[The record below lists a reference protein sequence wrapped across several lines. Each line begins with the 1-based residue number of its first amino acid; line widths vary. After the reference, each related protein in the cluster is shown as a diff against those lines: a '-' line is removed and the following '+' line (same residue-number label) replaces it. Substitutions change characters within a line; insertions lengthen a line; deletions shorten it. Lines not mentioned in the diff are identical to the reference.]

1 MTNKYII
8 GILAILFTVL
18 SGFGDSLGFLHSSRI
33 WENGQINGG
42 ELLKSAGGYLLG
54 IFLYWISI
62 RFFNILGI
70 NSPEIQTVGWF
81 IVTIV
86 GVALFS
92 GEIMTWNTPDQI
104 LGLIAIIS
112 IGILMIRRGG

>member
-1 MTNKYII
+1 MINKYIA
-8 GILAILFTVL
+8 GIFAILFTVL
-18 SGFGDSLGFLHSSRI
+18 SALGDSQGFLHASRI
-33 WENGQINGG
+33 WENGQVNGG

-54 IFLYWISI
+54 ILIYWLSL

-92 GEIMTWNTPDQI
+92 REITTWNTPDQI
-104 LGLIAIIS
+104 LGLIAVLS
-112 IGILMIRRGG
+112 IGILMFRRGG